1 MGYSEGM
8 KDFWKWLTSTPDED
22 KRRRLEREGADIDV
36 VYGLRPSY
44 VYGMFALLSILRIV
58 LDVIFRGTGWNDN
71 LDVNCTFLV
80 ASLGAV
86 LFSHIM
92 EKRWSWRRTGVVGL
106 LIAIAVGA
114 AFYYIQGLV
123 F

>member
-8 KDFWKWLTSTPDED
+8 KDFWKWLTSARDEEEM
-22 KRRRLEREGADIDV
+22 RRLEREGADIDV

-58 LDVIFRGTGWNDN
+58 LDLIFRGTGWNDN

-86 LFSHIM
+86 LFSRIM
-92 EKRWSWRRTGVVGL
+92 EKRWSWRRTGVTGILV
-106 LIAIAVGA
+106 AIAVGTL
-114 AFYYIQGLV
+114 FYYLQGLV